1 MCSTFRIE
9 GGELFERIIEEDYVL
24 TEKAC
29 TVFIRQICEAV
40 DFLHTRNIL
49 HLDLKPENVLCLT
62 REGNR
67 IKIIDFGMARRLDP
81 TKKLQVL
88 FGTAEFVGRPT
99 SDGHIFC
106 FPSSINQS
114 IHSLLCVFLQHRK

>member
-1 MCSTFRIE
+1 MCDIASYTQFVFRIE

-40 DFLHTRNIL
+40 DFLHSRNVL

-67 IKIIDFGMARRLDP
+67 IKIIDFGMARRFDP
-81 TKKLQVL
+81 DKQLQVL
-88 FGTAEFVGRPT
+88 FGTAEFVGKQNTNYYRQ
-99 SDGHIFC
+99 I
-106 FPSSINQS
+106 
-114 IHSLLCVFLQHRK
+114 